1 MKFLISAQRY
11 HTNQVPIVKGLIED
25 GHEVEFYVQAQGA
38 VEDHTYTVPKK
49 MKLSLI
55 GKLIDKRLK
64 KKYDASTYE
73 SKLTDRFLPSL
84 WWLVKEVK
92 RYKPDVAILRYRV
105 PSNLVLNLACK
116 LAGVKVRILYNQ
128 TGLYTHKN
136 HKNSLLKRLYFK
148 CFPGVRM
155 TTVKIHDV
163 FDLKYHAEDH
173 HILPH
178 DYFLPYVY
186 EPDPES
192 EGRSYFK
199 NGILNVLD
207 VGKYRPYKNHFVL
220 VRAVKV
226 LKDRDALKDI
236 HFTILGQAKV
246 EEELKYLD
254 DLKKLA
260 EELEISEYIT
270 FRTQIPYSEMKKA
283 YGEND
288 VFILTSLE
296 EQASITILE
305 SMSYGLV
312 PISTNL
318 NGTAHYI
325 KEGETGFFFTTDKP
339 ETLADTLQHISENR
353 DMIPVWGKNGYE
365 DIKANYM
372 YKNYKAALSE
382 VLQKE
387 FGVTL

>member
-1 MKFLISAQRY
+1 MKILISAQRY
-11 HTNQVPIVKGLIED
+11 HTNQVPIVKGLVED
-25 GHEVEFYVQAQGA
+25 GHEVEFYVQSVGA
-38 VEDHTYTVPKK
+38 VEDHTYVTPKQ
-49 MKLSLI
+49 MKISFI
-55 GKLIDKRLK
+55 GKIIDNRLK

-73 SKLTDRFLPSL
+73 SERIDRFIPSL
-84 WWLVKEVK
+84 WWLIKEVK
-92 RYKPDVAILRYRV
+92 RDKPDVAILRYRV

-128 TGLYTHKN
+128 TGLYTHKD
-136 HKNSLLKRLYFK
+136 HKNSFLKKLYFK
-148 CFPGVRM
+148 LFPKVRM

-186 EPDPES
+186 EPDPDS
-192 EGRSYFK
+192 ANRTYFK
-199 NGILNVLD
+199 DGILNVLD

-220 VRAVKV
+220 VRAIKV
-226 LKDRDALKDI
+226 LKDRDALHDI

-246 EEELKYLD
+246 EEELEYLD
-254 DLKKLA
+254 NLKKLA
-260 EELEISEYIT
+260 NELDIAEYIT
-270 FRTQIPYSEMKKA
+270 FRTQVPYSEMKKV

-305 SMSYGLV
+305 SMGNAIM
-312 PISTNL
+312 PISTNV
-318 NGTAHYI
+318 NGTASYI
-325 KEGETGFFFTTDKP
+325 KEGETGFFFTTDQP

-353 DMIPVWGKNGYE
+353 DTVPVWGKNGYE

-372 YKNYKAALSE
+372 YKNYKAALSD